1 MPDFTAADLAYIRRD
16 YLDLET
22 ACAQR
27 GIAIDDARALIAAR
41 VLPRPAYVLEDGT
54 EMVAPDYFALLDE
67 AGAPDRVRAGFEER
81 YRAAG
86 GDPGTLDEEW
96 DDYLSGV
103 YAVCL
108 KRVSPETIVRK
119 TALVESLTALLERP
133 RPDDVA
139 WRHKLREQVA
149 ELDALEREFSPDYDR
164 SDRFGQPP
172 TRDRL
177 IAAARERYPAAFP
190 TG

>member
-41 VLPRPAYVLEDGT
+41 VLPRPAYVLDDGT
-54 EMVAPDYFALLDE
+54 EMVAPDHFALLDE

-119 TALVESLTALLERP
+119 TALVESLTRCSSGHGRTTSPGATSCASRWPSSTRWSASSRP
-133 RPDDVA
+133 
-139 WRHKLREQVA
+139 
-149 ELDALEREFSPDYDR
+149 
-164 SDRFGQPP
+164 
-172 TRDRL
+172 TTT
-177 IAAARERYPAAFP
+177 AATASASRRRATA
-190 TG
+190 